1 MNMTA
6 AMEARTNKPLTAC
19 TDQEIYLA
27 LLDIV
32 REQSAARVRPVTGR
46 KLYYISAEFLIGKL
60 LSNNLIN
67 LGLYN
72 DTRAAL
78 AAAGKNLSDIEEV
91 EPEPSLGNGGLGR
104 LAACFLD
111 SLATLNLPGDGV
123 GLRYHF
129 GLFHQSFK
137 DGVQNELPDP
147 WLTAHSWAEKTDT
160 VYPVELAG
168 KTYNARL
175 YKLAVTGYEGRTN
188 TLNLFDLDTI
198 DESIVHDGIT
208 FDKTDIDKN
217 LTLFLYPDDSDE
229 AGRRLRVY
237 QQYLMVSAGAQL
249 ILAECAARGCD
260 YHDLADYAA
269 IQINDTHPSMVIPEL
284 IRLLGEKGIDFD
296 EAVEIVT
303 KTCAYTNHT
312 ILAEALEKWPRAY
325 LDAVVPQLMPIIEK
339 LDTLARTRT
348 TDESLAIIDGDDR
361 VHMAHMDIH
370 FTHSTNGVA
379 YLHTEILKNSE
390 LHGFYQLYPEKFNN
404 KTNGITF
411 RRWLL
416 ECDPALTAEI
426 DTIDAAALQPG
437 EEKTLQER
445 KNVITHAQSILA
457 GITAAHLA
465 LAGDEDGE
473 QAGAAD
479 LLGGAV
485 DGLQNS
491 ARLDE
496 SLTAMSERLNDL
508 YYSARE
514 LATDL
519 ADRLDAYGFDAGE
532 LDQIE
537 TRLDAIYRIKQKF
550 GMEVD
555 ELLARR
561 EAAAAELETFQ
572 SSGQKIAELKAQMQT
587 LYAAAKEAAE
597 KLTQSRLKGF
607 AAMNKEMKAALEFL
621 NMPGIRFALK
631 HTRGPLSSHGQ
642 DTVEFLIST
651 NPGEEPK
658 PLAKIASGGELSRI
672 MLAFKSALADRDAL
686 PTVIY
691 DEIDT
696 GVSGLAAGR
705 IGQLLHQTARGH
717 QVLCITHTPQ
727 VAAFADNQLLIQK
740 NVRKDRTFTEI
751 HTLDMDGRVEV
762 LARMI
767 SGDKV
772 SELSLASARELIEK
786 SK

>member
-1 MNMTA
+1 MLANLKIENVAVIEKAEVNFTHGFTVLTGETGAGKSILIDSINAILGNRTSRELVRSGAQKACIWATFEAIPASVKKQLEKCGYEASDDLLLYREINAEGKGSCRINGMPATA
-6 AMEARTNKPLTAC
+6 AIVRDISAGLLSIHGQHDSQSLTNPALHL
-19 TDQEIYLA
+19 D
-27 LLDIV
+27 LLDQYAQN
-32 REQSAARVRPVTGR
+32 RELFAEYYRRYRELVTVKR
-46 KLYYISAEFLIGKL
+46 
-60 LSNNLIN
+60 
-67 LGLYN
+67 
-72 DTRAAL
+72 
-78 AAAGKNLSDIEEV
+78 
-91 EPEPSLGNGGLGR
+91 
-104 LAACFLD
+104 
-111 SLATLNLPGDGV
+111 
-123 GLRYHF
+123 
-129 GLFHQSFK
+129 Q
-137 DGVQNELPDP
+137 
-147 WLTAHSWAEKTDT
+147 
-160 VYPVELAG
+160 
-168 KTYNARL
+168 
-175 YKLAVTGYEGRTN
+175 
-188 TLNLFDLDTI
+188 LDTANAS
-198 DESIVHDGIT
+198 EA
-208 FDKTDIDKN
+208 DKQ
-217 LTLFLYPDDSDE
+217 
-229 AGRRLRVY
+229 RR
-237 QQYLMVSAGAQL
+237 
-249 ILAECAARGCD
+249 
-260 YHDLADYAA
+260 
-269 IQINDTHPSMVIPEL
+269 
-284 IRLLGEKGIDFD
+284 
-296 EAVEIVT
+296 
-303 KTCAYTNHT
+303 
-312 ILAEALEKWPRAY
+312 
-325 LDAVVPQLMPIIEK
+325 IE
-339 LDTLARTRT
+339 
-348 TDESLAIIDGDDR
+348 
-361 VHMAHMDIH
+361 
-370 FTHSTNGVA
+370 
-379 YLHTEILKNSE
+379 
-390 LHGFYQLYPEKFNN
+390 
-404 KTNGITF
+404 
-411 RRWLL
+411 
-416 ECDPALTAEI
+416 ALTAEI
-426 DTIDAAALQPG
+426 DAIDAAALQPG

-445 KNVITHAQSILA
+445 KTVITHAQSILE

-496 SLTAMSERLNDL
+496 SLAAMSERLNEL
-508 YYSARE
+508 YYSARD

-537 TRLDAIYRIKQKF
+537 SRLDTIYRIKQKF
-550 GMEVD
+550 GMEVE

-561 EAAAAELETFQ
+561 DTAAAELENFQ
-572 SSGQKIAELKAQMQT
+572 SSGQRIAELKAQMQT

-597 KLTQSRLKGF
+597 ALTQSRLKGF
-607 AAMNKEMKAALEFL
+607 AAMNKQMKAALEFL

-631 HTRGPLSSHGQ
+631 HARGPLSSHGQ

-705 IGQLLHQTARGH
+705 IGQLLHQTAKGH

-740 NVRKDRTFTEI
+740 NVRNDRTFTEI

>member
-1 MNMTA
+1 MLANLKIENVAVIEKAEVNFTHGFTVLTGETGAGKSILIDSINAILGNRTSRELVRSGAQKACIWATFEAIPASVKKQLEKCGYEASDDLLLYREINAEGKGSCRINGMPATA
-6 AMEARTNKPLTAC
+6 AVVRDISAGLLSIHGQHDSQSLTNPALHL
-19 TDQEIYLA
+19 D
-27 LLDIV
+27 LLDQYAQN
-32 REQSAARVRPVTGR
+32 RELFAEYYRRYRELVTVKR
-46 KLYYISAEFLIGKL
+46 
-60 LSNNLIN
+60 
-67 LGLYN
+67 
-72 DTRAAL
+72 
-78 AAAGKNLSDIEEV
+78 
-91 EPEPSLGNGGLGR
+91 
-104 LAACFLD
+104 
-111 SLATLNLPGDGV
+111 
-123 GLRYHF
+123 
-129 GLFHQSFK
+129 Q
-137 DGVQNELPDP
+137 
-147 WLTAHSWAEKTDT
+147 
-160 VYPVELAG
+160 
-168 KTYNARL
+168 
-175 YKLAVTGYEGRTN
+175 
-188 TLNLFDLDTI
+188 LDTANAS
-198 DESIVHDGIT
+198 EA
-208 FDKTDIDKN
+208 DKQ
-217 LTLFLYPDDSDE
+217 
-229 AGRRLRVY
+229 RR
-237 QQYLMVSAGAQL
+237 
-249 ILAECAARGCD
+249 
-260 YHDLADYAA
+260 
-269 IQINDTHPSMVIPEL
+269 
-284 IRLLGEKGIDFD
+284 
-296 EAVEIVT
+296 
-303 KTCAYTNHT
+303 
-312 ILAEALEKWPRAY
+312 
-325 LDAVVPQLMPIIEK
+325 IE
-339 LDTLARTRT
+339 
-348 TDESLAIIDGDDR
+348 
-361 VHMAHMDIH
+361 
-370 FTHSTNGVA
+370 
-379 YLHTEILKNSE
+379 
-390 LHGFYQLYPEKFNN
+390 
-404 KTNGITF
+404 
-411 RRWLL
+411 
-416 ECDPALTAEI
+416 ALTAEI
-426 DTIDAAALQPG
+426 DAIDAAALQPG

-445 KNVITHAQSILA
+445 KTVITHAQSILE

-496 SLTAMSERLNDL
+496 SLAAMSERLNEL
-508 YYSARE
+508 YYSARD

-519 ADRLDAYGFDAGE
+519 ANRLDAYGFDAGE

-537 TRLDAIYRIKQKF
+537 SRLDTIYRIKQKF
-550 GMEVD
+550 GMEVE

-561 EAAAAELETFQ
+561 DTAAAELENFQ
-572 SSGQKIAELKAQMQT
+572 SSGQRIAELKARMQT

-597 KLTQSRLKGF
+597 ALTQSRLKGF
-607 AAMNKEMKAALEFL
+607 AAMNKQMKAALEFL

-631 HTRGPLSSHGQ
+631 HARGPLSSHGQ

-705 IGQLLHQTARGH
+705 IGQLLHQTAKGH

-740 NVRKDRTFTEI
+740 NVRNDRTFTEI

-786 SK
+786 SQ

>member
-1 MNMTA
+1 MLANLKIENVAVIEKAEVNFTPGFNVLTGETGAGKSILIDSINAILGNRTSRELVRSGAHKACIWATFERIPDSVKKQLEKCGYEANDDLLLYREINAEGKGSCRVNGMPATA
-6 AMEARTNKPLTAC
+6 AVVRDISAGLLSIHGQHDSQSLTNPALH
-19 TDQEIYLA
+19 LG
-27 LLDIV
+27 LLDQYAQNRALFAEYYRRY
-32 REQSAARVRPVTGR
+32 RELVTVKR
-46 KLYYISAEFLIGKL
+46 
-60 LSNNLIN
+60 
-67 LGLYN
+67 
-72 DTRAAL
+72 
-78 AAAGKNLSDIEEV
+78 
-91 EPEPSLGNGGLGR
+91 
-104 LAACFLD
+104 
-111 SLATLNLPGDGV
+111 
-123 GLRYHF
+123 
-129 GLFHQSFK
+129 Q
-137 DGVQNELPDP
+137 
-147 WLTAHSWAEKTDT
+147 
-160 VYPVELAG
+160 
-168 KTYNARL
+168 
-175 YKLAVTGYEGRTN
+175 
-188 TLNLFDLDTI
+188 
-198 DESIVHDGIT
+198 
-208 FDKTDIDKN
+208 
-217 LTLFLYPDDSDE
+217 
-229 AGRRLRVY
+229 
-237 QQYLMVSAGAQL
+237 
-249 ILAECAARGCD
+249 
-260 YHDLADYAA
+260 
-269 IQINDTHPSMVIPEL
+269 
-284 IRLLGEKGIDFD
+284 
-296 EAVEIVT
+296 
-303 KTCAYTNHT
+303 
-312 ILAEALEKWPRAY
+312 
-325 LDAVVPQLMPIIEK
+325 LDALNASESDKQRRIE
-339 LDTLARTRT
+339 
-348 TDESLAIIDGDDR
+348 
-361 VHMAHMDIH
+361 
-370 FTHSTNGVA
+370 
-379 YLHTEILKNSE
+379 
-390 LHGFYQLYPEKFNN
+390 
-404 KTNGITF
+404 
-411 RRWLL
+411 
-416 ECDPALTAEI
+416 ALTAEI

-445 KNVITHAQSILA
+445 KNVITHAQSILE

-473 QAGAAD
+473 QSGAAD

-496 SLTAMSERLNDL
+496 TLAPMSERLNDL

-519 ADRLDAYGFDAGE
+519 ADRLDAYGFDTGE

-537 TRLDAIYRIKQKF
+537 SRLDTIYRIKQKF

-555 ELLARR
+555 ELLNRR

-631 HTRGPLSSHGQ
+631 HARGPLSSHGQ

-705 IGQLLHQTARGH
+705 IGQLLHQTAKGH

-740 NVRKDRTFTEI
+740 NVRNDRTFTEI

>member
-1 MNMTA
+1 MLASLKIENVAVIEKAEVNFTPGFNVLTGETGAGKSILIDSINAILGNRTSRELVRSGAQKACIWATFESIPASVKKQLEKCGYEVTDDLLLYREINAEGKGSCRVNGMPATA
-6 AMEARTNKPLTAC
+6 AVVRDISSGLLSIHGQHDSQSLTNPALHL
-19 TDQEIYLA
+19 D
-27 LLDIV
+27 LLDQYAQN
-32 REQSAARVRPVTGR
+32 RELFAEYYRRYRELVTVKR
-46 KLYYISAEFLIGKL
+46 
-60 LSNNLIN
+60 
-67 LGLYN
+67 
-72 DTRAAL
+72 
-78 AAAGKNLSDIEEV
+78 
-91 EPEPSLGNGGLGR
+91 
-104 LAACFLD
+104 
-111 SLATLNLPGDGV
+111 
-123 GLRYHF
+123 
-129 GLFHQSFK
+129 Q
-137 DGVQNELPDP
+137 
-147 WLTAHSWAEKTDT
+147 
-160 VYPVELAG
+160 
-168 KTYNARL
+168 
-175 YKLAVTGYEGRTN
+175 
-188 TLNLFDLDTI
+188 LDTANAS
-198 DESIVHDGIT
+198 EA
-208 FDKTDIDKN
+208 DKQ
-217 LTLFLYPDDSDE
+217 
-229 AGRRLRVY
+229 RR
-237 QQYLMVSAGAQL
+237 
-249 ILAECAARGCD
+249 
-260 YHDLADYAA
+260 
-269 IQINDTHPSMVIPEL
+269 
-284 IRLLGEKGIDFD
+284 
-296 EAVEIVT
+296 
-303 KTCAYTNHT
+303 
-312 ILAEALEKWPRAY
+312 
-325 LDAVVPQLMPIIEK
+325 IE
-339 LDTLARTRT
+339 
-348 TDESLAIIDGDDR
+348 
-361 VHMAHMDIH
+361 
-370 FTHSTNGVA
+370 
-379 YLHTEILKNSE
+379 
-390 LHGFYQLYPEKFNN
+390 
-404 KTNGITF
+404 
-411 RRWLL
+411 
-416 ECDPALTAEI
+416 ALTAEI
-426 DTIDAAALQPG
+426 DAIDAAALQPG

-445 KNVITHAQSILA
+445 KTVITHAQSILE

-496 SLTAMSERLNDL
+496 SLAAMSERLNEL
-508 YYSARE
+508 YYSARD

-537 TRLDAIYRIKQKF
+537 SRLDTIYRIKQKF
-550 GMEVD
+550 GMEVE

-561 EAAAAELETFQ
+561 DTAAAELENFQ
-572 SSGQKIAELKAQMQT
+572 SSGQRIAELKARMQT

-597 KLTQSRLKGF
+597 ALTQSRLKGF
-607 AAMNKEMKAALEFL
+607 AAMNKQMKAALEFL

-631 HTRGPLSSHGQ
+631 HARGPLSSHGQ

-705 IGQLLHQTARGH
+705 IGQLLHQTAKGH

-740 NVRKDRTFTEI
+740 NVRNDRTFTEI

>member
-1 MNMTA
+1 MLANLKIENVAVIEKAEVNFTHGFTVLTGETGAGKSILIDSINAILGNRTSRELVRSGAQKACIWATFEAIPASVKKQLEKCGYEASDDLLLYREINAEGKGSCRINGMPATA
-6 AMEARTNKPLTAC
+6 AVVRDISAGLLSIHGQHDSQSLTNPALHL
-19 TDQEIYLA
+19 D
-27 LLDIV
+27 LLDQYAQN
-32 REQSAARVRPVTGR
+32 RELFAEYYRRYRELVTVKR
-46 KLYYISAEFLIGKL
+46 
-60 LSNNLIN
+60 
-67 LGLYN
+67 
-72 DTRAAL
+72 
-78 AAAGKNLSDIEEV
+78 
-91 EPEPSLGNGGLGR
+91 
-104 LAACFLD
+104 
-111 SLATLNLPGDGV
+111 
-123 GLRYHF
+123 
-129 GLFHQSFK
+129 Q
-137 DGVQNELPDP
+137 
-147 WLTAHSWAEKTDT
+147 
-160 VYPVELAG
+160 
-168 KTYNARL
+168 
-175 YKLAVTGYEGRTN
+175 
-188 TLNLFDLDTI
+188 LDTANAS
-198 DESIVHDGIT
+198 EA
-208 FDKTDIDKN
+208 DKQ
-217 LTLFLYPDDSDE
+217 
-229 AGRRLRVY
+229 RR
-237 QQYLMVSAGAQL
+237 
-249 ILAECAARGCD
+249 
-260 YHDLADYAA
+260 
-269 IQINDTHPSMVIPEL
+269 
-284 IRLLGEKGIDFD
+284 
-296 EAVEIVT
+296 
-303 KTCAYTNHT
+303 
-312 ILAEALEKWPRAY
+312 
-325 LDAVVPQLMPIIEK
+325 IE
-339 LDTLARTRT
+339 
-348 TDESLAIIDGDDR
+348 
-361 VHMAHMDIH
+361 
-370 FTHSTNGVA
+370 
-379 YLHTEILKNSE
+379 
-390 LHGFYQLYPEKFNN
+390 
-404 KTNGITF
+404 
-411 RRWLL
+411 
-416 ECDPALTAEI
+416 ALTAEI
-426 DTIDAAALQPG
+426 DAIDAAALQPG

-445 KNVITHAQSILA
+445 KTVITHAQSILE

-496 SLTAMSERLNDL
+496 SLAAMSERLNEL
-508 YYSARE
+508 YYSARD

-537 TRLDAIYRIKQKF
+537 SRLDTIYRIKQKF
-550 GMEVD
+550 GMEVE

-561 EAAAAELETFQ
+561 DTAAVELEGFQ
-572 SSGQKIAELKAQMQT
+572 SSGQRIAELKARMQT

-597 KLTQSRLKGF
+597 ALTQSRLKGF
-607 AAMNKEMKAALEFL
+607 AAMNKQMKAALEFL

-631 HTRGPLSSHGQ
+631 HARGPLSSHGQ

-705 IGQLLHQTARGH
+705 IGQLLHQTAKGH

-740 NVRKDRTFTEI
+740 NVRNDRTFTEI
-751 HTLDMDGRVEV
+751 HTLDMDARVEV

>member
-1 MNMTA
+1 MLANLKIENVAVIEKAEVNFTHGFTVLTGETGAGKSILIDSINAILGNRTSRELVRSGAQKACIWATFEAIPASVKKQLEKCGYEASDDLLLYREINAEGKGSCRINGMPATA
-6 AMEARTNKPLTAC
+6 AVVRDISAGLLSIHGQHDSQSLTNPALH
-19 TDQEIYLA
+19 LG
-27 LLDIV
+27 LLDQYAQN
-32 REQSAARVRPVTGR
+32 RELFAEYYRRYRELVTVKR
-46 KLYYISAEFLIGKL
+46 
-60 LSNNLIN
+60 
-67 LGLYN
+67 
-72 DTRAAL
+72 
-78 AAAGKNLSDIEEV
+78 
-91 EPEPSLGNGGLGR
+91 
-104 LAACFLD
+104 
-111 SLATLNLPGDGV
+111 
-123 GLRYHF
+123 
-129 GLFHQSFK
+129 Q
-137 DGVQNELPDP
+137 
-147 WLTAHSWAEKTDT
+147 
-160 VYPVELAG
+160 
-168 KTYNARL
+168 
-175 YKLAVTGYEGRTN
+175 
-188 TLNLFDLDTI
+188 LDTANAS
-198 DESIVHDGIT
+198 EA
-208 FDKTDIDKN
+208 DKQ
-217 LTLFLYPDDSDE
+217 
-229 AGRRLRVY
+229 RR
-237 QQYLMVSAGAQL
+237 
-249 ILAECAARGCD
+249 
-260 YHDLADYAA
+260 
-269 IQINDTHPSMVIPEL
+269 
-284 IRLLGEKGIDFD
+284 
-296 EAVEIVT
+296 
-303 KTCAYTNHT
+303 
-312 ILAEALEKWPRAY
+312 
-325 LDAVVPQLMPIIEK
+325 IE
-339 LDTLARTRT
+339 
-348 TDESLAIIDGDDR
+348 
-361 VHMAHMDIH
+361 
-370 FTHSTNGVA
+370 
-379 YLHTEILKNSE
+379 
-390 LHGFYQLYPEKFNN
+390 
-404 KTNGITF
+404 
-411 RRWLL
+411 
-416 ECDPALTAEI
+416 ALTAEI
-426 DTIDAAALQPG
+426 DAIDAAALQPG

-445 KNVITHAQSILA
+445 KTVITHAQSILE

-496 SLTAMSERLNDL
+496 SLAAMSERLNEL
-508 YYSARE
+508 YYSARD

-537 TRLDAIYRIKQKF
+537 SRLDTIYRIKQKF
-550 GMEVD
+550 GMEVE

-561 EAAAAELETFQ
+561 DTAAAELEGFQ
-572 SSGQKIAELKAQMQT
+572 SSGQRIAELKARMQT

-597 KLTQSRLKGF
+597 ALTQSRLKGF
-607 AAMNKEMKAALEFL
+607 AAMNKQMKAALEFL

-631 HTRGPLSSHGQ
+631 HARGPLSSHGQ

-705 IGQLLHQTARGH
+705 IGQLLHQTAKGH

-740 NVRKDRTFTEI
+740 NVRNDRTFTEI

>member
-1 MNMTA
+1 MLANLKIENVAVIEKAEVNFTPGFNVLTGETGAGKSILIDSINAILGNRTSRELVRSGAQKACIWATFESIPASVKKQLEKCGYEVTDDLLLYREINAEGKGSCRVNGMPATA
-6 AMEARTNKPLTAC
+6 AVVRDISSGLLSIHGQHDSQSLTNPALH
-19 TDQEIYLA
+19 LG
-27 LLDIV
+27 LLDQYAQNRDLFAEYYRRY
-32 REQSAARVRPVTGR
+32 RELVTVKR
-46 KLYYISAEFLIGKL
+46 
-60 LSNNLIN
+60 
-67 LGLYN
+67 
-72 DTRAAL
+72 
-78 AAAGKNLSDIEEV
+78 
-91 EPEPSLGNGGLGR
+91 
-104 LAACFLD
+104 
-111 SLATLNLPGDGV
+111 
-123 GLRYHF
+123 
-129 GLFHQSFK
+129 Q
-137 DGVQNELPDP
+137 
-147 WLTAHSWAEKTDT
+147 
-160 VYPVELAG
+160 
-168 KTYNARL
+168 
-175 YKLAVTGYEGRTN
+175 
-188 TLNLFDLDTI
+188 
-198 DESIVHDGIT
+198 
-208 FDKTDIDKN
+208 
-217 LTLFLYPDDSDE
+217 
-229 AGRRLRVY
+229 
-237 QQYLMVSAGAQL
+237 
-249 ILAECAARGCD
+249 
-260 YHDLADYAA
+260 
-269 IQINDTHPSMVIPEL
+269 
-284 IRLLGEKGIDFD
+284 
-296 EAVEIVT
+296 
-303 KTCAYTNHT
+303 
-312 ILAEALEKWPRAY
+312 
-325 LDAVVPQLMPIIEK
+325 LDALNASESDKQRRIE
-339 LDTLARTRT
+339 
-348 TDESLAIIDGDDR
+348 
-361 VHMAHMDIH
+361 
-370 FTHSTNGVA
+370 
-379 YLHTEILKNSE
+379 
-390 LHGFYQLYPEKFNN
+390 
-404 KTNGITF
+404 
-411 RRWLL
+411 
-416 ECDPALTAEI
+416 ALTAEI
-426 DTIDAAALQPG
+426 DAIDAAALQPG

-537 TRLDAIYRIKQKF
+537 TRLDTIYRIKQKF

-561 EAAAAELETFQ
+561 EAAAVELETFQ

-621 NMPGIRFALK
+621 NMPGIRFALR
-631 HTRGPLSSHGQ
+631 HARGPLSSHGQ

>member
-1 MNMTA
+1 MLANLKIENVAVIEKAEVNFTHGFTVLTGETGAGKSILIDSINAILGNRTSRELVRSGAQKACIWATFEAIPASVKKQLEKCGYEARDDLLLYREINAEGKGSCRINGMPATA
-6 AMEARTNKPLTAC
+6 AVVRDISAGLLSIHGQHDSQSLTNPALH
-19 TDQEIYLA
+19 LN
-27 LLDIV
+27 LLDQYAQN
-32 REQSAARVRPVTGR
+32 RELFAEYYRRYRELVTVKR
-46 KLYYISAEFLIGKL
+46 
-60 LSNNLIN
+60 
-67 LGLYN
+67 
-72 DTRAAL
+72 
-78 AAAGKNLSDIEEV
+78 
-91 EPEPSLGNGGLGR
+91 
-104 LAACFLD
+104 
-111 SLATLNLPGDGV
+111 
-123 GLRYHF
+123 
-129 GLFHQSFK
+129 Q
-137 DGVQNELPDP
+137 
-147 WLTAHSWAEKTDT
+147 
-160 VYPVELAG
+160 
-168 KTYNARL
+168 
-175 YKLAVTGYEGRTN
+175 
-188 TLNLFDLDTI
+188 LDTANAS
-198 DESIVHDGIT
+198 EA
-208 FDKTDIDKN
+208 DKQ
-217 LTLFLYPDDSDE
+217 
-229 AGRRLRVY
+229 RR
-237 QQYLMVSAGAQL
+237 
-249 ILAECAARGCD
+249 
-260 YHDLADYAA
+260 
-269 IQINDTHPSMVIPEL
+269 
-284 IRLLGEKGIDFD
+284 
-296 EAVEIVT
+296 
-303 KTCAYTNHT
+303 
-312 ILAEALEKWPRAY
+312 
-325 LDAVVPQLMPIIEK
+325 IE
-339 LDTLARTRT
+339 
-348 TDESLAIIDGDDR
+348 
-361 VHMAHMDIH
+361 
-370 FTHSTNGVA
+370 
-379 YLHTEILKNSE
+379 
-390 LHGFYQLYPEKFNN
+390 
-404 KTNGITF
+404 
-411 RRWLL
+411 
-416 ECDPALTAEI
+416 ALTAEI
-426 DTIDAAALQPG
+426 DAIDAAALQPG

-445 KNVITHAQSILA
+445 KTVITHAQSILE

-496 SLTAMSERLNDL
+496 SLAAMSERLNEL
-508 YYSARE
+508 YYSARD

-537 TRLDAIYRIKQKF
+537 SRLDTIYRIKQKF
-550 GMEVD
+550 GMEVE

-561 EAAAAELETFQ
+561 DTAAAELENFQ
-572 SSGQKIAELKAQMQT
+572 SSGQRIAELKARMQT

-597 KLTQSRLKGF
+597 ALTQSRLKGF
-607 AAMNKEMKAALEFL
+607 AAMNKQMKAALEFL

-631 HTRGPLSSHGQ
+631 HARGPLSSHGQ

-705 IGQLLHQTARGH
+705 IGQLLHQTAKGH

-740 NVRKDRTFTEI
+740 NVRNDRTFTEI

>member
-1 MNMTA
+1 MLASLKIENVAVIEKAEVNFTPGFNVLTGETGAGKSILIDSINAILGNRTSRELVRSGAQKACIWATFESIPTSVKKQLEKCGYEVTDDLLLYREINAEGKGSCRVNGMPATA
-6 AMEARTNKPLTAC
+6 AVVRDISSGLLSIHGQHDSQSLTNPALH
-19 TDQEIYLA
+19 LG
-27 LLDIV
+27 LLDQYAQNRDLFAEYYRRY
-32 REQSAARVRPVTGR
+32 RELVTVKR
-46 KLYYISAEFLIGKL
+46 
-60 LSNNLIN
+60 
-67 LGLYN
+67 
-72 DTRAAL
+72 
-78 AAAGKNLSDIEEV
+78 
-91 EPEPSLGNGGLGR
+91 
-104 LAACFLD
+104 
-111 SLATLNLPGDGV
+111 
-123 GLRYHF
+123 
-129 GLFHQSFK
+129 Q
-137 DGVQNELPDP
+137 
-147 WLTAHSWAEKTDT
+147 
-160 VYPVELAG
+160 
-168 KTYNARL
+168 
-175 YKLAVTGYEGRTN
+175 
-188 TLNLFDLDTI
+188 
-198 DESIVHDGIT
+198 
-208 FDKTDIDKN
+208 
-217 LTLFLYPDDSDE
+217 
-229 AGRRLRVY
+229 
-237 QQYLMVSAGAQL
+237 
-249 ILAECAARGCD
+249 
-260 YHDLADYAA
+260 
-269 IQINDTHPSMVIPEL
+269 
-284 IRLLGEKGIDFD
+284 
-296 EAVEIVT
+296 
-303 KTCAYTNHT
+303 
-312 ILAEALEKWPRAY
+312 
-325 LDAVVPQLMPIIEK
+325 LDALNASESDKQRRIE
-339 LDTLARTRT
+339 
-348 TDESLAIIDGDDR
+348 
-361 VHMAHMDIH
+361 
-370 FTHSTNGVA
+370 
-379 YLHTEILKNSE
+379 
-390 LHGFYQLYPEKFNN
+390 
-404 KTNGITF
+404 
-411 RRWLL
+411 
-416 ECDPALTAEI
+416 ALTAEI

-537 TRLDAIYRIKQKF
+537 TRLDTIYRIKQKF

-740 NVRKDRTFTEI
+740 NVRKDRSFTEI

>member
-1 MNMTA
+1 MLANLKIENVAVIEKAEVNFTPGFNVLTGETGAGKSILIDSINAILGNRTSRELVRSGAQKACIWATFESIPASVKKQLEKCGYEVTDDLLLYREINAEGKGSCRVNGMPATA
-6 AMEARTNKPLTAC
+6 AVVRDISAGLLSIHGQHDSQSLTNPALH
-19 TDQEIYLA
+19 LG
-27 LLDIV
+27 LLDQYAQNRALFAEYYRRY
-32 REQSAARVRPVTGR
+32 RELVTVKR
-46 KLYYISAEFLIGKL
+46 
-60 LSNNLIN
+60 
-67 LGLYN
+67 
-72 DTRAAL
+72 
-78 AAAGKNLSDIEEV
+78 
-91 EPEPSLGNGGLGR
+91 
-104 LAACFLD
+104 
-111 SLATLNLPGDGV
+111 
-123 GLRYHF
+123 
-129 GLFHQSFK
+129 Q
-137 DGVQNELPDP
+137 
-147 WLTAHSWAEKTDT
+147 
-160 VYPVELAG
+160 
-168 KTYNARL
+168 
-175 YKLAVTGYEGRTN
+175 
-188 TLNLFDLDTI
+188 
-198 DESIVHDGIT
+198 
-208 FDKTDIDKN
+208 
-217 LTLFLYPDDSDE
+217 
-229 AGRRLRVY
+229 
-237 QQYLMVSAGAQL
+237 
-249 ILAECAARGCD
+249 
-260 YHDLADYAA
+260 
-269 IQINDTHPSMVIPEL
+269 
-284 IRLLGEKGIDFD
+284 
-296 EAVEIVT
+296 
-303 KTCAYTNHT
+303 
-312 ILAEALEKWPRAY
+312 
-325 LDAVVPQLMPIIEK
+325 LDALNASESDKQRRIE
-339 LDTLARTRT
+339 
-348 TDESLAIIDGDDR
+348 
-361 VHMAHMDIH
+361 
-370 FTHSTNGVA
+370 
-379 YLHTEILKNSE
+379 
-390 LHGFYQLYPEKFNN
+390 
-404 KTNGITF
+404 
-411 RRWLL
+411 
-416 ECDPALTAEI
+416 ALTAEI

-445 KNVITHAQSILA
+445 KNVITHAQSILE

-473 QAGAAD
+473 QSGAAD

-496 SLTAMSERLNDL
+496 TLAPMSERLNDL

-519 ADRLDAYGFDAGE
+519 ADRLDAYGFDTGE

-537 TRLDAIYRIKQKF
+537 SRLDTIYRIKQKF
-550 GMEVD
+550 GMEVN

-631 HTRGPLSSHGQ
+631 HARGPLSSHGQ

-705 IGQLLHQTARGH
+705 IGQLLHQTAKGH

-740 NVRKDRTFTEI
+740 NVRNDRTFTEI

-772 SELSLASARELIEK
+772 SDLSLASARELIEK

>member
-1 MNMTA
+1 MLASLKIENVAVIEKAEVNFTPGFNVLTGETGAGKSILIDSINAILGNRTSRELVRSGAQKACIWATFESIPASVKKQLEKCGYEVTDDLLLYREINAEGKGSCRVNGMPATA
-6 AMEARTNKPLTAC
+6 AVVRDISSGLLSIHGQHDSQSLTNPALH
-19 TDQEIYLA
+19 LG
-27 LLDIV
+27 LLDQYAQNRDLFAEYYRRY
-32 REQSAARVRPVTGR
+32 RELVTVKR
-46 KLYYISAEFLIGKL
+46 
-60 LSNNLIN
+60 
-67 LGLYN
+67 
-72 DTRAAL
+72 
-78 AAAGKNLSDIEEV
+78 
-91 EPEPSLGNGGLGR
+91 
-104 LAACFLD
+104 
-111 SLATLNLPGDGV
+111 
-123 GLRYHF
+123 
-129 GLFHQSFK
+129 Q
-137 DGVQNELPDP
+137 
-147 WLTAHSWAEKTDT
+147 
-160 VYPVELAG
+160 
-168 KTYNARL
+168 
-175 YKLAVTGYEGRTN
+175 
-188 TLNLFDLDTI
+188 
-198 DESIVHDGIT
+198 
-208 FDKTDIDKN
+208 
-217 LTLFLYPDDSDE
+217 
-229 AGRRLRVY
+229 
-237 QQYLMVSAGAQL
+237 
-249 ILAECAARGCD
+249 
-260 YHDLADYAA
+260 
-269 IQINDTHPSMVIPEL
+269 
-284 IRLLGEKGIDFD
+284 
-296 EAVEIVT
+296 
-303 KTCAYTNHT
+303 
-312 ILAEALEKWPRAY
+312 
-325 LDAVVPQLMPIIEK
+325 LDALNASESDKPRRIE
-339 LDTLARTRT
+339 
-348 TDESLAIIDGDDR
+348 
-361 VHMAHMDIH
+361 
-370 FTHSTNGVA
+370 
-379 YLHTEILKNSE
+379 
-390 LHGFYQLYPEKFNN
+390 
-404 KTNGITF
+404 
-411 RRWLL
+411 
-416 ECDPALTAEI
+416 ALTAEI

-537 TRLDAIYRIKQKF
+537 TRLDTIYRIKQKF

>member
-1 MNMTA
+1 MLSSLQIENVAVIQKANVHFEKGLNVLTGETGAGKSILIDSINAILGNRTSRELVRSGAQKACIWATFEAIPASVKKQLEKCGYEASDDLLLYREINAEGKGSCRVNGMPATA
-6 AMEARTNKPLTAC
+6 AVVRDISAGLLSIHGQHDSQSLTNPALH
-19 TDQEIYLA
+19 LG
-27 LLDIV
+27 LLDQYAQNRDLFAEYYRRY
-32 REQSAARVRPVTGR
+32 RELVTVKR
-46 KLYYISAEFLIGKL
+46 
-60 LSNNLIN
+60 
-67 LGLYN
+67 
-72 DTRAAL
+72 
-78 AAAGKNLSDIEEV
+78 
-91 EPEPSLGNGGLGR
+91 
-104 LAACFLD
+104 
-111 SLATLNLPGDGV
+111 
-123 GLRYHF
+123 
-129 GLFHQSFK
+129 Q
-137 DGVQNELPDP
+137 
-147 WLTAHSWAEKTDT
+147 
-160 VYPVELAG
+160 
-168 KTYNARL
+168 
-175 YKLAVTGYEGRTN
+175 
-188 TLNLFDLDTI
+188 
-198 DESIVHDGIT
+198 
-208 FDKTDIDKN
+208 
-217 LTLFLYPDDSDE
+217 
-229 AGRRLRVY
+229 
-237 QQYLMVSAGAQL
+237 
-249 ILAECAARGCD
+249 
-260 YHDLADYAA
+260 
-269 IQINDTHPSMVIPEL
+269 
-284 IRLLGEKGIDFD
+284 
-296 EAVEIVT
+296 
-303 KTCAYTNHT
+303 
-312 ILAEALEKWPRAY
+312 
-325 LDAVVPQLMPIIEK
+325 LDALNASEADKQRRIE
-339 LDTLARTRT
+339 
-348 TDESLAIIDGDDR
+348 
-361 VHMAHMDIH
+361 
-370 FTHSTNGVA
+370 
-379 YLHTEILKNSE
+379 
-390 LHGFYQLYPEKFNN
+390 
-404 KTNGITF
+404 
-411 RRWLL
+411 
-416 ECDPALTAEI
+416 ALTAEI
-426 DTIDAAALQPG
+426 DAIDAAALQPG

-445 KNVITHAQSILA
+445 KTVITHAQSILE

-496 SLTAMSERLNDL
+496 SLAAMSERLNEL
-508 YYSARE
+508 YYSARD

-537 TRLDAIYRIKQKF
+537 SRLDTIYRIKQKF
-550 GMEVD
+550 GMEVE

-561 EAAAAELETFQ
+561 DTAAAELENFQ
-572 SSGQKIAELKAQMQT
+572 SSGQRIAELKARMQT

-597 KLTQSRLKGF
+597 ALTQSRLKGF
-607 AAMNKEMKAALEFL
+607 AAMNKQMKAALEFL

-631 HTRGPLSSHGQ
+631 HARGPLSSHGQ

-705 IGQLLHQTARGH
+705 IGQLLHQTAAGH

-740 NVRKDRTFTEI
+740 NVRDDRTFTEI
-751 HTLDMDGRVEV
+751 HTLDMNGRVEV

-772 SELSLASARELIEK
+772 TELSLANARELIEK

>member
-1 MNMTA
+1 MLANLKIENVAVIEKAEVNFPHGFTVLTGETGAGKSILIDSINAILGNRTSRELVRSGAQKACIWATFEAIPASVKKQLEKCGYEASDDLLLYREINAEGKGSCRINGMPATA
-6 AMEARTNKPLTAC
+6 AVVRDISAGLLSIHGQHDSQSLTNPALHL
-19 TDQEIYLA
+19 D
-27 LLDIV
+27 LLDQYAQN
-32 REQSAARVRPVTGR
+32 RELFAEYYRRYRELVTVKR
-46 KLYYISAEFLIGKL
+46 
-60 LSNNLIN
+60 
-67 LGLYN
+67 
-72 DTRAAL
+72 
-78 AAAGKNLSDIEEV
+78 
-91 EPEPSLGNGGLGR
+91 
-104 LAACFLD
+104 
-111 SLATLNLPGDGV
+111 
-123 GLRYHF
+123 
-129 GLFHQSFK
+129 Q
-137 DGVQNELPDP
+137 
-147 WLTAHSWAEKTDT
+147 
-160 VYPVELAG
+160 
-168 KTYNARL
+168 
-175 YKLAVTGYEGRTN
+175 
-188 TLNLFDLDTI
+188 LDTANAS
-198 DESIVHDGIT
+198 EA
-208 FDKTDIDKN
+208 DKQ
-217 LTLFLYPDDSDE
+217 
-229 AGRRLRVY
+229 RR
-237 QQYLMVSAGAQL
+237 
-249 ILAECAARGCD
+249 
-260 YHDLADYAA
+260 
-269 IQINDTHPSMVIPEL
+269 
-284 IRLLGEKGIDFD
+284 
-296 EAVEIVT
+296 
-303 KTCAYTNHT
+303 
-312 ILAEALEKWPRAY
+312 
-325 LDAVVPQLMPIIEK
+325 IE
-339 LDTLARTRT
+339 
-348 TDESLAIIDGDDR
+348 
-361 VHMAHMDIH
+361 
-370 FTHSTNGVA
+370 
-379 YLHTEILKNSE
+379 
-390 LHGFYQLYPEKFNN
+390 
-404 KTNGITF
+404 
-411 RRWLL
+411 
-416 ECDPALTAEI
+416 ALTAEI
-426 DTIDAAALQPG
+426 DAIDAAALQPG

-445 KNVITHAQSILA
+445 KTVITHAQSILE

-479 LLGGAV
+479 LLGSAV

-496 SLTAMSERLNDL
+496 SLAAMSERLNEL
-508 YYSARE
+508 YYSARD

-537 TRLDAIYRIKQKF
+537 SRLDTIYRIKQKF
-550 GMEVD
+550 GMEVE

-561 EAAAAELETFQ
+561 DTAAAELENFQ
-572 SSGQKIAELKAQMQT
+572 SSGQRIAELKARMQT

-597 KLTQSRLKGF
+597 ALTQSRLKGF
-607 AAMNKEMKAALEFL
+607 AAMNKQMKAALEFL

-631 HTRGPLSSHGQ
+631 HARGPLSSHGQ

-705 IGQLLHQTARGH
+705 IGQLLHQTAKGH

-740 NVRKDRTFTEI
+740 NVRNDRTFTEI

>member
-1 MNMTA
+1 MLANLKIENVAVIEKAEVNFTPGFNVLTGETGAGKSILIDSINAILGNRTSRELVRSGAQKACIWATFERIPDSVKKQLEKCGYEANDDLLLYREINAEGKGSCRVNGMPATA
-6 AMEARTNKPLTAC
+6 AVVRDISAGLLSIHGQHDSQSLTNPALH
-19 TDQEIYLA
+19 LG
-27 LLDIV
+27 LLDQYAQNRALFAEYYRRY
-32 REQSAARVRPVTGR
+32 RELVTVKR
-46 KLYYISAEFLIGKL
+46 
-60 LSNNLIN
+60 
-67 LGLYN
+67 
-72 DTRAAL
+72 
-78 AAAGKNLSDIEEV
+78 
-91 EPEPSLGNGGLGR
+91 
-104 LAACFLD
+104 
-111 SLATLNLPGDGV
+111 
-123 GLRYHF
+123 
-129 GLFHQSFK
+129 Q
-137 DGVQNELPDP
+137 
-147 WLTAHSWAEKTDT
+147 
-160 VYPVELAG
+160 
-168 KTYNARL
+168 
-175 YKLAVTGYEGRTN
+175 
-188 TLNLFDLDTI
+188 
-198 DESIVHDGIT
+198 
-208 FDKTDIDKN
+208 
-217 LTLFLYPDDSDE
+217 
-229 AGRRLRVY
+229 
-237 QQYLMVSAGAQL
+237 
-249 ILAECAARGCD
+249 
-260 YHDLADYAA
+260 
-269 IQINDTHPSMVIPEL
+269 
-284 IRLLGEKGIDFD
+284 
-296 EAVEIVT
+296 
-303 KTCAYTNHT
+303 
-312 ILAEALEKWPRAY
+312 
-325 LDAVVPQLMPIIEK
+325 LDALNASESDKQRRIE
-339 LDTLARTRT
+339 
-348 TDESLAIIDGDDR
+348 
-361 VHMAHMDIH
+361 
-370 FTHSTNGVA
+370 
-379 YLHTEILKNSE
+379 
-390 LHGFYQLYPEKFNN
+390 
-404 KTNGITF
+404 
-411 RRWLL
+411 
-416 ECDPALTAEI
+416 ALTAEI

-445 KNVITHAQSILA
+445 KNVITHAQSILE

-473 QAGAAD
+473 QSGAAD

-496 SLTAMSERLNDL
+496 TLAPMSERLNDL

-519 ADRLDAYGFDAGE
+519 ADRLDAYGFDTGE

-537 TRLDAIYRIKQKF
+537 SRLDTIYRIKQKF

-631 HTRGPLSSHGQ
+631 HARGPLSSHGQ

-651 NPGEEPK
+651 NPGEDPK

-705 IGQLLHQTARGH
+705 IGQLLHQTAKGH

-740 NVRKDRTFTEI
+740 NVRNDRTFTEI

>member
-1 MNMTA
+1 MLASLKIENVAVIEKAEVNFTPGFNVLTGETGAGKSILIDSINAILGNRTSRELVRSGAQKACIWATFESIPTSVKKQLEKCGYEVTDDLLLYREINAEGKGSCRVNGMPATA
-6 AMEARTNKPLTAC
+6 AVVRDISAGLLSIHGQHDSQSLTNPALH
-19 TDQEIYLA
+19 LG
-27 LLDIV
+27 LLDQYAQNRALFAEYYRRY
-32 REQSAARVRPVTGR
+32 RELVTVKR
-46 KLYYISAEFLIGKL
+46 
-60 LSNNLIN
+60 
-67 LGLYN
+67 
-72 DTRAAL
+72 
-78 AAAGKNLSDIEEV
+78 
-91 EPEPSLGNGGLGR
+91 
-104 LAACFLD
+104 
-111 SLATLNLPGDGV
+111 
-123 GLRYHF
+123 
-129 GLFHQSFK
+129 Q
-137 DGVQNELPDP
+137 
-147 WLTAHSWAEKTDT
+147 
-160 VYPVELAG
+160 
-168 KTYNARL
+168 
-175 YKLAVTGYEGRTN
+175 
-188 TLNLFDLDTI
+188 
-198 DESIVHDGIT
+198 
-208 FDKTDIDKN
+208 
-217 LTLFLYPDDSDE
+217 
-229 AGRRLRVY
+229 
-237 QQYLMVSAGAQL
+237 
-249 ILAECAARGCD
+249 
-260 YHDLADYAA
+260 
-269 IQINDTHPSMVIPEL
+269 
-284 IRLLGEKGIDFD
+284 
-296 EAVEIVT
+296 
-303 KTCAYTNHT
+303 
-312 ILAEALEKWPRAY
+312 
-325 LDAVVPQLMPIIEK
+325 LDALNASESDKQRRIE
-339 LDTLARTRT
+339 
-348 TDESLAIIDGDDR
+348 
-361 VHMAHMDIH
+361 
-370 FTHSTNGVA
+370 
-379 YLHTEILKNSE
+379 
-390 LHGFYQLYPEKFNN
+390 
-404 KTNGITF
+404 
-411 RRWLL
+411 
-416 ECDPALTAEI
+416 ALTAEI
-426 DTIDAAALQPG
+426 DTLDAAALQPG

-445 KNVITHAQSILA
+445 KNVITHAQSILE

-473 QAGAAD
+473 QSGAAD

-496 SLTAMSERLNDL
+496 TLAPMSERLNDL

-519 ADRLDAYGFDAGE
+519 ADRLDAYGFDTGE

-537 TRLDAIYRIKQKF
+537 SRLDTIYRIKQKF

-631 HTRGPLSSHGQ
+631 HARGPLSSHGQ

-705 IGQLLHQTARGH
+705 IGQLLHQTAKGH

-740 NVRKDRTFTEI
+740 NVRNDRTFTEI

>member
-1 MNMTA
+1 MLANLKIENVAVIEKAEVNFTHGFTVLTGETGAGKSILIDSINAILGNRTSRELVRSGAQKACIWATFEAIPASVKKQLEKCGYEASDDLLLYREINAEGKGSCRINGMPATA
-6 AMEARTNKPLTAC
+6 AVVRDISAGLLSIHGQHDSQSLTNPALHL
-19 TDQEIYLA
+19 D
-27 LLDIV
+27 LLDQYAQNRALFAEYYRRY
-32 REQSAARVRPVTGR
+32 RELVTVKR
-46 KLYYISAEFLIGKL
+46 
-60 LSNNLIN
+60 
-67 LGLYN
+67 
-72 DTRAAL
+72 
-78 AAAGKNLSDIEEV
+78 
-91 EPEPSLGNGGLGR
+91 
-104 LAACFLD
+104 
-111 SLATLNLPGDGV
+111 
-123 GLRYHF
+123 
-129 GLFHQSFK
+129 Q
-137 DGVQNELPDP
+137 
-147 WLTAHSWAEKTDT
+147 
-160 VYPVELAG
+160 
-168 KTYNARL
+168 
-175 YKLAVTGYEGRTN
+175 
-188 TLNLFDLDTI
+188 LDTANAS
-198 DESIVHDGIT
+198 EA
-208 FDKTDIDKN
+208 DKQ
-217 LTLFLYPDDSDE
+217 
-229 AGRRLRVY
+229 RR
-237 QQYLMVSAGAQL
+237 
-249 ILAECAARGCD
+249 
-260 YHDLADYAA
+260 
-269 IQINDTHPSMVIPEL
+269 
-284 IRLLGEKGIDFD
+284 
-296 EAVEIVT
+296 
-303 KTCAYTNHT
+303 
-312 ILAEALEKWPRAY
+312 
-325 LDAVVPQLMPIIEK
+325 IE
-339 LDTLARTRT
+339 
-348 TDESLAIIDGDDR
+348 
-361 VHMAHMDIH
+361 
-370 FTHSTNGVA
+370 
-379 YLHTEILKNSE
+379 
-390 LHGFYQLYPEKFNN
+390 
-404 KTNGITF
+404 
-411 RRWLL
+411 
-416 ECDPALTAEI
+416 ALTAEI
-426 DTIDAAALQPG
+426 DAIDAAALQPG

-445 KNVITHAQSILA
+445 KTVITHAQSILE

-496 SLTAMSERLNDL
+496 SLAAMSERLNEL
-508 YYSARE
+508 YYSARD

-537 TRLDAIYRIKQKF
+537 SRLDTIYRIKQKF
-550 GMEVD
+550 GMEVE

-561 EAAAAELETFQ
+561 DTAAAELDNFQ
-572 SSGQKIAELKAQMQT
+572 SSGQRIAELKARMQT

-597 KLTQSRLKGF
+597 ALTQSRLKGF
-607 AAMNKEMKAALEFL
+607 AAMNKQMKAALEFL

-631 HTRGPLSSHGQ
+631 HARGPLSSHGQ

-705 IGQLLHQTARGH
+705 IGQLLHQTAKGH

-740 NVRKDRTFTEI
+740 NVRNDRTFTEI

>member
-1 MNMTA
+1 MLANLKIENVAVIEKAEVNFTHGFTVLTGETGAGKSILIDSINAILGNRTSRELVRSGAQKACIWATFEAIPASVKKQLEKCGYEASDDLLLYREINAEGKGSCRINGMPATA
-6 AMEARTNKPLTAC
+6 AVVRDISAGLLSIHGQHDSQSLTNPALHL
-19 TDQEIYLA
+19 D
-27 LLDIV
+27 LLDQYAQN
-32 REQSAARVRPVTGR
+32 RELFAEYYRRYRELVTVKR
-46 KLYYISAEFLIGKL
+46 
-60 LSNNLIN
+60 
-67 LGLYN
+67 
-72 DTRAAL
+72 
-78 AAAGKNLSDIEEV
+78 
-91 EPEPSLGNGGLGR
+91 
-104 LAACFLD
+104 
-111 SLATLNLPGDGV
+111 
-123 GLRYHF
+123 
-129 GLFHQSFK
+129 Q
-137 DGVQNELPDP
+137 
-147 WLTAHSWAEKTDT
+147 
-160 VYPVELAG
+160 
-168 KTYNARL
+168 
-175 YKLAVTGYEGRTN
+175 
-188 TLNLFDLDTI
+188 LDTANAS
-198 DESIVHDGIT
+198 EA
-208 FDKTDIDKN
+208 DKQ
-217 LTLFLYPDDSDE
+217 
-229 AGRRLRVY
+229 RR
-237 QQYLMVSAGAQL
+237 
-249 ILAECAARGCD
+249 
-260 YHDLADYAA
+260 
-269 IQINDTHPSMVIPEL
+269 
-284 IRLLGEKGIDFD
+284 
-296 EAVEIVT
+296 
-303 KTCAYTNHT
+303 
-312 ILAEALEKWPRAY
+312 
-325 LDAVVPQLMPIIEK
+325 IE
-339 LDTLARTRT
+339 
-348 TDESLAIIDGDDR
+348 
-361 VHMAHMDIH
+361 
-370 FTHSTNGVA
+370 
-379 YLHTEILKNSE
+379 
-390 LHGFYQLYPEKFNN
+390 
-404 KTNGITF
+404 
-411 RRWLL
+411 
-416 ECDPALTAEI
+416 ALTAEV
-426 DTIDAAALQPG
+426 DAIDAAALQPG

-445 KNVITHAQSILA
+445 KTVITHAQSILE

-496 SLTAMSERLNDL
+496 SLAAMSERLNEL
-508 YYSARE
+508 YYSARD

-537 TRLDAIYRIKQKF
+537 SRLDTIYRIKQKF
-550 GMEVD
+550 GMEVE

-561 EAAAAELETFQ
+561 DTAAAELENFQ
-572 SSGQKIAELKAQMQT
+572 SSGQRIAELKARMQT

-597 KLTQSRLKGF
+597 ALTQSRLKGF
-607 AAMNKEMKAALEFL
+607 AAMNKQMKAALEFL

-631 HTRGPLSSHGQ
+631 HARGPLSSHGQ

-705 IGQLLHQTARGH
+705 IGQLLHQTAKGH

-740 NVRKDRTFTEI
+740 NVRNDRTFTEI

-772 SELSLASARELIEK
+772 SELSLASAREFIEK

>member
-1 MNMTA
+1 MLANLKIENVAVIEKAEVNFTTGFNVLTGETGAGKSILIDSINAILGNRTSRELVRSGAQKACIWATFECIPDSVKKQLEKCGYEANDDLLLYREINAEGKGSCRVNGMPATA
-6 AMEARTNKPLTAC
+6 AVVRDISAGLLSIHGQHDSQSLTNPALH
-19 TDQEIYLA
+19 LG
-27 LLDIV
+27 LLDQYAQNRALFAEYYRRY
-32 REQSAARVRPVTGR
+32 RELVTVKR
-46 KLYYISAEFLIGKL
+46 
-60 LSNNLIN
+60 
-67 LGLYN
+67 
-72 DTRAAL
+72 
-78 AAAGKNLSDIEEV
+78 
-91 EPEPSLGNGGLGR
+91 
-104 LAACFLD
+104 
-111 SLATLNLPGDGV
+111 
-123 GLRYHF
+123 
-129 GLFHQSFK
+129 Q
-137 DGVQNELPDP
+137 
-147 WLTAHSWAEKTDT
+147 
-160 VYPVELAG
+160 
-168 KTYNARL
+168 
-175 YKLAVTGYEGRTN
+175 
-188 TLNLFDLDTI
+188 
-198 DESIVHDGIT
+198 
-208 FDKTDIDKN
+208 
-217 LTLFLYPDDSDE
+217 
-229 AGRRLRVY
+229 
-237 QQYLMVSAGAQL
+237 
-249 ILAECAARGCD
+249 
-260 YHDLADYAA
+260 
-269 IQINDTHPSMVIPEL
+269 
-284 IRLLGEKGIDFD
+284 
-296 EAVEIVT
+296 
-303 KTCAYTNHT
+303 
-312 ILAEALEKWPRAY
+312 
-325 LDAVVPQLMPIIEK
+325 LDALNASESDKQRRIE
-339 LDTLARTRT
+339 
-348 TDESLAIIDGDDR
+348 
-361 VHMAHMDIH
+361 
-370 FTHSTNGVA
+370 
-379 YLHTEILKNSE
+379 
-390 LHGFYQLYPEKFNN
+390 
-404 KTNGITF
+404 
-411 RRWLL
+411 
-416 ECDPALTAEI
+416 ALTAEI

-445 KNVITHAQSILA
+445 KNVITHAQSILE

-473 QAGAAD
+473 QSGAAD

-496 SLTAMSERLNDL
+496 MLAPMSERLNDL

-519 ADRLDAYGFDAGE
+519 ADRLDAYGFDTGE

-537 TRLDAIYRIKQKF
+537 SRLDTIYRIKQKF

-631 HTRGPLSSHGQ
+631 HARGPLSSHGQ

-651 NPGEEPK
+651 NPGEDPK

-705 IGQLLHQTARGH
+705 IGQLLHQTAKGH

-740 NVRKDRTFTEI
+740 NVRNDRTFTEI

>member
-1 MNMTA
+1 MLANLKIENVAVIEKAEVNFTPGFNVLTGETGAGKSILIDSINAILGNRTSRELVRSGAQKACIWATFERIPDSVKKQLEKCGYEANDDLLLYREINAEGKGSCRVNGMPATA
-6 AMEARTNKPLTAC
+6 AVVRDISAGLLSIHGQHDSQNLTNPALH
-19 TDQEIYLA
+19 LG
-27 LLDIV
+27 LLDQYAQNRALFAEYYRRY
-32 REQSAARVRPVTGR
+32 RELVTVKR
-46 KLYYISAEFLIGKL
+46 
-60 LSNNLIN
+60 
-67 LGLYN
+67 
-72 DTRAAL
+72 
-78 AAAGKNLSDIEEV
+78 
-91 EPEPSLGNGGLGR
+91 
-104 LAACFLD
+104 
-111 SLATLNLPGDGV
+111 
-123 GLRYHF
+123 
-129 GLFHQSFK
+129 Q
-137 DGVQNELPDP
+137 
-147 WLTAHSWAEKTDT
+147 
-160 VYPVELAG
+160 
-168 KTYNARL
+168 
-175 YKLAVTGYEGRTN
+175 
-188 TLNLFDLDTI
+188 
-198 DESIVHDGIT
+198 
-208 FDKTDIDKN
+208 
-217 LTLFLYPDDSDE
+217 
-229 AGRRLRVY
+229 
-237 QQYLMVSAGAQL
+237 
-249 ILAECAARGCD
+249 
-260 YHDLADYAA
+260 
-269 IQINDTHPSMVIPEL
+269 
-284 IRLLGEKGIDFD
+284 
-296 EAVEIVT
+296 
-303 KTCAYTNHT
+303 
-312 ILAEALEKWPRAY
+312 
-325 LDAVVPQLMPIIEK
+325 LDALNASESDKQRRIE
-339 LDTLARTRT
+339 
-348 TDESLAIIDGDDR
+348 
-361 VHMAHMDIH
+361 
-370 FTHSTNGVA
+370 
-379 YLHTEILKNSE
+379 
-390 LHGFYQLYPEKFNN
+390 
-404 KTNGITF
+404 
-411 RRWLL
+411 
-416 ECDPALTAEI
+416 ALTAEI

-445 KNVITHAQSILA
+445 KNVITHAQSILE

-473 QAGAAD
+473 QSGAAD

-485 DGLQNS
+485 DSLQNS

-496 SLTAMSERLNDL
+496 TLAPMSERLNDL

-519 ADRLDAYGFDAGE
+519 ADRLDAYGFDTGE

-537 TRLDAIYRIKQKF
+537 SRLDTIYRIKQKF

-631 HTRGPLSSHGQ
+631 HARGPLSSHGQ

-705 IGQLLHQTARGH
+705 IGQLLHQTAKGH

-740 NVRKDRTFTEI
+740 NVRNDRTFTEI